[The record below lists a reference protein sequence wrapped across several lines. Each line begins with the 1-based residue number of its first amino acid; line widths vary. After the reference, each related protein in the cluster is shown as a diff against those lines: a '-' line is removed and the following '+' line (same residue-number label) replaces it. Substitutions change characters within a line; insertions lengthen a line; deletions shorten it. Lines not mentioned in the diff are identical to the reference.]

1 MQCVKVN
8 ELEIANDRPLTVI
21 GGLNVLEDLALAK
34 QTCECFMEACAKLKM
49 PYIFKASFDKANRSS
64 LYSYRGPG
72 LDKGMEIFDA
82 IKKEYN
88 VNIITDVHEPYQCDL
103 VAPHVDVLQLP
114 AFLRRLAH
122 LFQLDQRHKLR
133 NDLAFIYIV
142 RKRIRLLKQSVCIR
156 SV

>member
-72 LDKGMEIFDA
+72 LDKGISRQ
-82 IKKEYN
+82 Y
-88 VNIITDVHEPYQCDL
+88 YY
-103 VAPHVDVLQLP
+103 
-114 AFLRRLAH
+114 RRA
-122 LFQLDQRHKLR
+122 
-133 NDLAFIYIV
+133 
-142 RKRIRLLKQSVCIR
+142 
-156 SV
+156 